1 MANITKLALEAALK
15 KELLTKPLDK
25 ITINDLAEDCGI
37 SRMAF
42 YYHFKDI
49 YDLVEW
55 VCVEDG
61 TKALQ
66 GKKNYEEL
74 LKSCDFYANLIRG
87 WIECDRTCLV
97 E

>member
-42 YYHFKDI
+42 LLSFQRYLRSGRVGMCGGRH
-49 YDLVEW
+49 E
-55 VCVEDG
+55 G
-61 TKALQ
+61 TA
-66 GKKNYEEL
+66 GEEEL
-74 LKSCDFYANLIRG
+74 
-87 WIECDRTCLV
+87 
-97 E
+97 

>member
-55 VCVEDG
+55 VRHCRG
-61 TKALQ
+61 RRPTRTGRKASVRFSRQ
-66 GKKNYEEL
+66 
-74 LKSCDFYANLIRG
+74 CRRTNLS
-87 WIECDRTCLV
+87 L
-97 E
+97 